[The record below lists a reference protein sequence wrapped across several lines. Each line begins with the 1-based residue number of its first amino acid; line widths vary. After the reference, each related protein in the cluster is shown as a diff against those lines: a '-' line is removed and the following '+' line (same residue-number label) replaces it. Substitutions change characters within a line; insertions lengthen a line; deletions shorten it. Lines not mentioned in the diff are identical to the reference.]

1 MIAKEFP
8 CEWEGAITHFFSKP
22 FGRNQERFQRYWEAA
37 KLERG
42 VTFVGRLATYK
53 YLDMDDVVAQ
63 VMVKLGESAGRPA

>member
-8 CEWEGAITHFFSKP
+8 CGWQSAGTSHNSKCFDGNP
-22 FGRNQERFQRYWEAA
+22 ERFQRYWEAA
-37 KLERG
+37 KVERG

-63 VMVKLGESAGRPA
+63 VMVKLGESAVWLA